1 MGEVTSLGTP
11 ASSKPGS
18 GQCNDFLTFSGTK
31 FGSDRKTEKFLS
43 VLTGPGCRQVWS
55 CVRKAVLALH
65 ADRHPPDPVATFEL
79 GILLP
84 RGGFSCFP
92 FFTWNWVLD
101 TSWGLG
107 SSMSPSA
114 KPKYPGDIFFFS
126 PLCWQSSSL
135 WIGVPRISTKVM
147 SFWSLTSD
155 YIISSISSISSAIM

>member
-43 VLTGPGCRQVWS
+43 VFTGPGCRQVWS
-55 CVRKAVLALH
+55 CVRKAVPALH

-107 SSMSPSA
+107 SSMSPSV

-126 PLCWQSSSL
+126 IVLAKQQSL
-135 WIGVPRISTKVM
+135 DWCPKNFDRGYVFLVPD
-147 SFWSLTSD
+147 F
-155 YIISSISSISSAIM
+155 